1 MANGSVP
8 GGRSLQGGP
17 SLRLGQALMVVDQL
31 TAEAG
36 NELTQFPHLEPGLAP
51 EFLAM
56 VNSKDEAAE

>member
-1 MANGSVP
+1 
-8 GGRSLQGGP
+8 
-17 SLRLGQALMVVDQL
+17 MVVDQL